1 VSMENNSQTPTA
13 RGPQLEDPAR
23 AATAKAAPV
32 VAAVPLVVATAAAV
46 VAVAEAHHMA
56 LA

>member
-1 VSMENNSQTPTA
+1 MENNSQTPTA

-46 VAVAEAHHMA
+46 VAAAEAHHMA